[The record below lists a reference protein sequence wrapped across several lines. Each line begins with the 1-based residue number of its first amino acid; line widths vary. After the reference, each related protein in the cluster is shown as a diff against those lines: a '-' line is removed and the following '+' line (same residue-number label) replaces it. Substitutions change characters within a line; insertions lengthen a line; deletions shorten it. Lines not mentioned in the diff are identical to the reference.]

1 MRSSTFGVLSLVG
14 ALAFALPVM
23 AQDDNTPSQGDAGG
37 RELGRV
43 VKGNRTI
50 VFEAAD
56 ARNIDANRL
65 QTWNDFAE
73 THPRV
78 AKELAYNNSMR
89 NSSSYLAKNPP
100 LDEFYRAHP
109 DIKEAW
115 KKIPATSWQ
124 FSPAPANSRSADAL
138 SGRWLKQLGQ
148 DLIGERFKCNVTQW
162 GAD

>member
-23 AQDDNTPSQGDAGG
+23 TQDDNTPSQGDAGG

-78 AKELAYNNSMR
+78 AKELAYNNSLM

-109 DIKEAW
+109 DIKEAMEENPGNFVA
-115 KKIPATSWQ
+115 IQPR
-124 FSPAPANSRSADAL
+124 P
-138 SGRWLKQLGQ
+138 
-148 DLIGERFKCNVTQW
+148 GE
-162 GAD
+162 